1 MQKIALVTVGDELLN
16 GQTTDTNSVWL
27 GSRLN
32 DLGCKVYGR
41 FSVGDIHDDIINV
54 LDFAFANADMVIM
67 TGGLGPTKDDITKKA
82 LATYFNDTF
91 IFDQSTYDRI
101 VAYFEQTG
109 RKPTEAHRMQ
119 CYMPSK
125 AELILNER
133 GTAPGMWIE
142 DEGKVLLSVP
152 GVPTEMKGIFD
163 SRGFERI
170 AALTPEFHIL
180 HHVIQTAG
188 LGETY
193 IAEQIE
199 SITNNFPDH
208 ISIAYLPG
216 MASVKLR
223 LTAEGQNKNELKS
236 QLQHIGTSIS
246 EILGD
251 AVYAIGKESIEKHVG
266 KIALEKGLT
275 FGSAESCTGGHI
287 GHMVTAIPGSSAYYL
302 GSVVAYDNQVKENV
316 LNVQKETLINHGAV
330 SEATVK
336 EMVKGGLN
344 TLGTDLMIAVS
355 GIAGPSGGTDEKPVG
370 TIWVA
375 VGNKEKISTKKL
387 RLSKNRILNIKY
399 ASMLALN
406 ELRLFMKKI

>member
-32 DLGCKVYGR
+32 DLGCKIYGR
-41 FSVGDIHDDIINV
+41 FSVGDIHDDIIDA
-54 LDFAFANADMVIM
+54 LDFAFANANIVIM

-91 IFDQSTYDRI
+91 VFDQGTYDRI
-101 VAYFEQTG
+101 VPYSEQTG
-109 RKPTEAHRMQ
+109 RKPTEAHRLQ
-119 CYMPSK
+119 CFMPSK
-125 AELILNER
+125 ADLILNER

-142 DEGKVLLSVP
+142 DDGRVLLSVP
-152 GVPTEMKGIFD
+152 GVPTEMKGIFENRAFD
-163 SRGFERI
+163 RI
-170 AALTPEFHIL
+170 AARTPDFHIL

-193 IAEQIE
+193 IAERIE

-223 LTAEGQNKNELKS
+223 LTAQGRDKIELQG
-236 QLQHIGTSIS
+236 QLQEIGASITN
-246 EILGD
+246 ILGD

-266 KIALEKGLT
+266 KLALEKGLT

-287 GHMVTAIPGSSAYYL
+287 SHMVTAVPGSSAYYK
-302 GSVVAYDNQVKENV
+302 GSVIAYDNQVKEHV
-316 LNVQKETLINHGAV
+316 LNVQKDTLLKYGAV

-336 EMVKGGLN
+336 EMVKGGLDRI
-344 TLGTDLMIAVS
+344 GTDLMIAVS
-355 GIAGPSGGTDEKPVG
+355 GIAGPSGGSEEKPVG

-375 VGNKEKISTKKL
+375 VGNRDEVRTKKL

-406 ELRLFMKKI
+406 ELRLFMKMM